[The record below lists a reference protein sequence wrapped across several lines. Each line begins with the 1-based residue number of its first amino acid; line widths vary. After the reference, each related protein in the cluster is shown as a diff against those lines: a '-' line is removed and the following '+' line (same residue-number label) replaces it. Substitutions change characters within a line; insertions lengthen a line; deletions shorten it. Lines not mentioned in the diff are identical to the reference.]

1 MKKCDPPVLNNKFI
15 RDSLAAPEGSSNST
29 ENDSCKST
37 ATSKNLVGV
46 VGPGSSD
53 VTIQVQNL
61 MQLFQ
66 IPQVGYSATSRDLS
80 DKSRFSYFMRVVP
93 SDYYQ
98 AQVMIDIVRHYNWTY
113 VSAVHTDGELCNC
126 PAFARY
132 RNQNTRWKILF
143 TPETHS
149 QGKEPLVFPSMN
161 PVKRGSIIGDEGRL
175 RGRQHTQ
182 KGKLT

>member
-1 MKKCDPPVLNNKFI
+1 
-15 RDSLAAPEGSSNST
+15 
-29 ENDSCKST
+29 
-37 ATSKNLVGV
+37 
-46 VGPGSSD
+46 
-53 VTIQVQNL
+53 

-126 PAFARY
+126 SAFARVCGD
-132 RNQNTRWKILF
+132 KCLIL
-143 TPETHS
+143 
-149 QGKEPLVFPSMN
+149 Q
-161 PVKRGSIIGDEGRL
+161 
-175 RGRQHTQ
+175 
-182 KGKLT
+182 